1 MKNNRILIIAI
12 VVLTIVVSY
21 FIYTSDSRTL
31 RGELSDFAVE
41 DTAAIDKIF
50 LADKLGHTSLLT
62 RVSSTEWKIGEF
74 VARQDAINNL
84 LFTLKKMTVKAPV
97 AKSMQSKVLKDMS
110 GIGQRKIEIYSGGRL
125 LKTIFV
131 GVETMDKMGTY
142 MLIEG
147 STVPFE
153 VHIRGHRGF
162 LQGRFITDDRLWRDP
177 VIFRYDYRDIR
188 KVAVSYPELPQ
199 QNYAVLY
206 DGKKPSLEVAGK
218 PVAADSL
225 ALYEYLNAYKN
236 VVYEYI
242 VSETFPEATK
252 DSILMSRPF
261 VQISVTDKAGKTTAI
276 QGFRRAAGPEETD
289 PEGKPLKYDLD
300 RMYGYLNGKDFL
312 LVQYFQF
319 DRLLKEPAS
328 FVSTSK

>member
-1 MKNNRILIIAI
+1 MKNNRFLIIAV
-12 VVLTIVVSY
+12 VVLSIVVSY
-21 FIYTSDSRTL
+21 FIYTSNSRTI

-41 DTAAIDKIF
+41 DSAAIDKIF

-62 RVSSTEWKIGEF
+62 RVSSTQWRIGEYL
-74 VARQDAINNL
+74 ARQDAVNNL

-97 AKSMQSKVLKDMS
+97 AKSMQPKVLKDMS
-110 GIGQRKIEIYSGGRL
+110 GIGQRKIEVYSKGRL

-131 GVETMDKMGTY
+131 GVETTDKMGTY

-147 STVPFE
+147 SSVPFE

-162 LQGRFITDDRLWRDP
+162 LQSRFITDDRLWRDP
-177 VIFRYDYRDIR
+177 AIFKYDYRDIR
-188 KVAVSYPELPQ
+188 KITVNYPELPQ
-199 QNYAVLY
+199 QSFAVSY
-206 DGKKPSLEVAGK
+206 DGKIPSLQVAGR

-225 ALYEYLNAYKN
+225 RLYEYLNAYKS

-261 VQISVTDKAGKTTAI
+261 VQVAVTDKTGKTNSI
-276 QGFRRAAGPEETD
+276 QGFRRAAGPDETD
-289 PEGKPLKYDLD
+289 PDGNPLKFDLD
-300 RMYGYLNGKDFL
+300 RMYGNLNGKDFL
-312 LVQYFQF
+312 LVQYYQF
-319 DRLLKEPAS
+319 DRLLKEPS
-328 FVSTSK
+328 WFVNNSK